1 MTLKKKKQ
9 STSCRSYDIHYEND
23 IKKTRSSQHP
33 AEAVT
38 YIMKMTLTK
47 ENDIKKTRQSTSCRS
62 YDIHYENDMKKKMTL
77 KRQEAVNMQ
86 KL

>member
-33 AEAVT
+33 AEAMT
-38 YIMKMTLTK
+38 YIMKMTL
-47 ENDIKKTRQSTSCRS
+47 
-62 YDIHYENDMKKKMTL
+62 
-77 KRQEAVNMQ
+77 KR
-86 KL
+86 K

>member
-1 MTLKKKKQ
+1 MQ

-33 AEAVT
+33 AEAMT
-38 YIMKMTLTK
+38 YIMKMTLK
-47 ENDIKKTRQSTSCRS
+47 NKKQST
-62 YDIHYENDMKKKMTL
+62 YIMKMTL
-77 KRQEAVNMQ
+77 KRQEAVNILQ